1 MKNSYKKTELGRIGE
16 RLAAEYLVKQGIQIL
31 EQNWRHRHKEIDII
45 GQDERFLII
54 AEVKARAD
62 IYLEAPGALVDKTK
76 QNYLIRAA
84 DAYIQQR
91 GIDKEVR
98 FDLVIVVFKHGD
110 LRRYQLEHIPDA
122 FLPEP

>member
-1 MKNSYKKTELGRIGE
+1 MGRIGE

-62 IYLEAPGALVDKTK
+62 IFLEAPGEMVDKTK

-98 FDLVIVVFKHGD
+98 FDLLIIVFEDGD
-110 LRRYQLEHIPDA
+110 LQRYHLEHIPDA